1 MDWDEGVSREPIGRY
16 GVGPEMRRA
25 SNLPQGTARRA
36 PTAMRESFVMV
47 GSSPCGEEEPG
58 RQAIAVTTTIG
69 ARMSVPG
76 STDPSFGGPTPAR
89 TPGPPIASMLQ
100 PISQSSARGS
110 RLTAHG
116 SRLTGRGSRS
126 GMTLV
131 EVIVAMS
138 LLGLLSAGLFTAF
151 QVGVSSWVTTRERL
165 MLDRNIAGQNQ
176 RFHALFAGIV
186 PLEARVPPDRAF
198 RLRPFPF
205 FQGEPQSMRFV
216 TSHSITAGSRGG
228 LRITELQVV
237 DAPGKGRRVLLNQ
250 LPYRGPFSAGS
261 FVSGWVPISE
271 PPGRQLVFE
280 PIRAL
285 PNVSLIIADQLAAC
299 SFLYLERPRSRN
311 HPSRWVSTWKDL
323 DRLPGAIT
331 INLTPASREAR
342 LLPVSITTA
351 VRAEY
356 ALPLENTPPLPGR
369 PRGVDFSRRAGGGR
383 R

>member
-1 MDWDEGVSREPIGRY
+1 MRTLAVNRGGVSREMSL
-16 GVGPEMRRA
+16 V
-25 SNLPQGTARRA
+25 SNLGEGTAYRA
-36 PTAMRESFVMV
+36 PTAFLGNRASAGSAALASNV
-47 GSSPCGEEEPG
+47 GDF
-58 RQAIAVTTTIG
+58 
-69 ARMSVPG
+69 G
-76 STDPSFGGPTPAR
+76 STDRGRPHTVQAR
-89 TPGPPIASMLQ
+89 V
-100 PISQSSARGS
+100 S
-110 RLTAHG
+110 R
-116 SRLTGRGSRS
+116 R

-151 QVGVSSWVTTRERL
+151 QVGASAWLTTRERL

-186 PLEARVPPDRAF
+186 PLEAAIPPDREI
-198 RLRPFPF
+198 RVRPFPF

-216 TSHSITAGSRGG
+216 TSHSITAGARGG

-237 DAPGKGRRVLLNQ
+237 DAPDRGRRILLNQ
-250 LPYRGPFSAGS
+250 LPYLGPFSAGG
-261 FVSGWVPISE
+261 FVTGWVPISE

-285 PNVSLIIADQLAAC
+285 PDVSLIIADRLADC
-299 SFLYLERPRSRN
+299 SFQYLERPRGRDL
-311 HPSRWVSTWKDL
+311 PSIWVSTWNDL

-356 ALPLENTPPLPGR
+356 VRPLENTPPTYPDGR
-369 PRGVDFSRRAGGGR
+369 PRGVDLSRRSAGGR